1 MHRINENHEVS
12 VVKDGESEGPIPSVW
27 RPVLTRIVDAF
38 VHQDY
43 HLGAGVAGV
52 APVSD
57 MTAAQIRD
65 YIRDYGEALIA
76 LPEES
81 WTTSVC
87 IWMDNHWDA
96 MIDLWTEAE
105 GRSDLVLHVQIS
117 ETLSG
122 YIVNIYMVYVP

>member
-1 MHRINENHEVS
+1 MQRNNENHDVL
-12 VVKDGESEGPIPSVW
+12 VVKNGESEGPIPSVW
-27 RPVLTRIVDAF
+27 RPVLSRIVEAF

-43 HLGAGVAGV
+43 QLRAGVAGV

-57 MTAAQIRD
+57 KTAAQIRES
-65 YIRDYGEALIA
+65 IRDYGESLIA

-87 IWMDNHWDA
+87 IWMGNHWDA

-105 GRSDLVLHVQIS
+105 GRSDLVLHVRVS
-117 ETLSG
+117 EAPSG